1 MTFVDTAARI
11 DDAPDVRASARHR
24 VRHFLADF
32 GRLEREYPGDYPRL
46 IVAADGAYVWDDRG
60 RKLLDAGGHLGAC
73 QIGHGRRD
81 VAERMARQAR
91 ELDFIA
97 LDSGLSHPK
106 AVELARTLAPLVPV
120 DDPIF
125 SFTLSGSESNE
136 LAFKIA
142 RAYHH
147 RRGEA
152 ERVLILARD
161 GSYHGS
167 TFGGISATGADAF
180 RAGYGPAVP
189 GFVHVPQPSPGRCGR
204 CTPATGCT
212 LACADAL
219 ESTIADVGAE
229 RVAAVIAEP
238 VAILQAVK
246 IPHPRYWER
255 VQSICRESGA
265 LLVVD
270 EVVTGFGRTGRLF
283 ACEHWGIRP
292 DILTMAKGLTSGYVP
307 LGATAVSRRV
317 EDAFRDAPLLHLNT
331 YAGHPVAC
339 EAALAVIEIMLRE
352 RLAERAAALEPV
364 LRSCLEGL
372 RAQVPGVVRVS
383 AIGLLSSVEVEVP
396 AESGHDS
403 DALLR
408 RLRHAL
414 YEHGVLA
421 RCAAGGGVLTVVFY
435 PALTVDEE
443 DVHRGVAG
451 VGAALAA
458 TVA

>member
-1 MTFVDTAARI
+1 
-11 DDAPDVRASARHR
+11 
-24 VRHFLADF
+24 
-32 GRLEREYPGDYPRL
+32 
-46 IVAADGAYVWDDRG
+46 
-60 RKLLDAGGHLGAC
+60 
-73 QIGHGRRD
+73 
-81 VAERMARQAR
+81 
-91 ELDFIA
+91 DFIA

-265 LLVVD
+265 L
-270 EVVTGFGRTGRLF
+270 
-283 ACEHWGIRP
+283 
-292 DILTMAKGLTSGYVP
+292 
-307 LGATAVSRRV
+307 
-317 EDAFRDAPLLHLNT
+317 
-331 YAGHPVAC
+331 
-339 EAALAVIEIMLRE
+339 
-352 RLAERAAALEPV
+352 
-364 LRSCLEGL
+364 
-372 RAQVPGVVRVS
+372 
-383 AIGLLSSVEVEVP
+383 
-396 AESGHDS
+396 
-403 DALLR
+403 
-408 RLRHAL
+408 
-414 YEHGVLA
+414 
-421 RCAAGGGVLTVVFY
+421 
-435 PALTVDEE
+435 
-443 DVHRGVAG
+443 
-451 VGAALAA
+451 
-458 TVA
+458 